1 MTKLKFLVS
10 LLLALG
16 LVACNGD
23 EDEDKKDDYTL
34 KVDSISDIEAGG
46 DFSVDVKATVGTAFP
61 VEVKLYK
68 GDALVTKVTMR

>member
-23 EDEDKKDDYTL
+23 EDETDGRLCSQGWIQSQTL
-34 KVDSISDIEAGG
+34 LNQVVSWHSL
-46 DFSVDVKATVGTAFP
+46 P
-61 VEVKLYK
+61 C
-68 GDALVTKVTMR
+68 